1 MILKKYLTE
10 VSFKDGSSE
19 FKTYRRYTRT
29 IEITETSTSLV
40 LDLERKEISDGSFE
54 VSIKGKYDIPVY
66 FKQVSDT
73 EDHIYEVY
81 VKYGNNLIKGD
92 ILEISFVALN
102 EAISDLYSVDYENGL
117 LYLATPPNIRL
128 DVDYDA
134 YNVLVKGA
142 RGIQLEPEDYTVTNT
157 ETNILNYKNNTDYN
171 IVYSLKTEEES
182 TYSTPIINDI
192 GINYINT
199 SEEESL

>member
-81 VKYGNNLIKGD
+81 VKSGNNLIKGD
-92 ILEISFVALN
+92 VLEVSFVALN

-142 RGIQLEPEDYTVTNT
+142 RGTQLESEDYTVTDT

>member
-81 VKYGNNLIKGD
+81 VKSGNNLIKGD
-92 ILEISFVALN
+92 VLEISFVALN

-142 RGIQLEPEDYTVTNT
+142 RGVQLEPEDYTVTDT

>member
-81 VKYGNNLIKGD
+81 VKSGNNLINGD
-92 ILEISFVALN
+92 VLEVSFVALN

-142 RGIQLEPEDYTVTNT
+142 RGTQLEPEDYTVTDT